1 MGVFVWSTKSSINEL
16 TGGYPVELL
25 SLNSSEVMD
34 LNGVQ
39 TS

>member
-1 MGVFVWSTKSSINEL
+1 MGVFVWPTNSDINEL
-16 TGGYPVELL
+16 TGGFPVGLL
-25 SLNSSEVMD
+25 TLNSSEIMD

>member
-1 MGVFVWSTKSSINEL
+1 MGVFVWSTNSPINEL
-16 TGGYPVELL
+16 TGGYPVDLL

>member
-1 MGVFVWSTKSSINEL
+1 MGVFVWPTDSDINES
-16 TGGYPVELL
+16 TGGYPVEFL